1 VSNENQ
7 HKLLTM
13 RPTVLGVLFSFFI
26 FSSCNEEPGIQNQ
39 EALAAQPLTGTW
51 EWIRTTGGIG
61 AQIYETPSSMEK
73 TVEWR
78 FLHDMKYLRYE
89 NGVIQSQGTFSLT
102 KKACIHYHCTVNFQV
117 NIKSCVFN
125 IYLQQL
131 LPFKNRG
138 PLWNDCASKHFHFI
152 VDMHSDRGPIDL

>member
-102 KKACIHYHCTVNFQV
+102 KKACIHSTQEKWFIDFSADLDQDFMIEKLEDKTLETSDEVYDGVSSQ
-117 NIKSCVFN
+117 
-125 IYLQQL
+125 
-131 LPFKNRG
+131 FKRK
-138 PLWNDCASKHFHFI
+138 LTD
-152 VDMHSDRGPIDL
+152 